1 MPITSDIL
9 KTNLISSIEAK
20 QRFQLLDDQ
29 VAVFD
34 KSVQEVVDRY
44 RRCGRSYIASNG
56 GSALDAQR
64 LAAEFVRKLASDRT
78 PLAAEALTVNTSI
91 LTAIGNDYGRDQMC
105 SRQVAGKMTNNDTFL
120 GITTS
125 RQSPNILN
133 AADTCRQMVIPPVVF
148 AVRDDGVAKQK
159 LDY

>member
-29 VAVFD
+29 LAVFD

-64 LAAEFVRKLASDRT
+64 LAAEFVR
-78 PLAAEALTVNTSI
+78 
-91 LTAIGNDYGRDQMC
+91 
-105 SRQVAGKMTNNDTFL
+105 
-120 GITTS
+120 
-125 RQSPNILN
+125 
-133 AADTCRQMVIPPVVF
+133 
-148 AVRDDGVAKQK
+148 
-159 LDY
+159 